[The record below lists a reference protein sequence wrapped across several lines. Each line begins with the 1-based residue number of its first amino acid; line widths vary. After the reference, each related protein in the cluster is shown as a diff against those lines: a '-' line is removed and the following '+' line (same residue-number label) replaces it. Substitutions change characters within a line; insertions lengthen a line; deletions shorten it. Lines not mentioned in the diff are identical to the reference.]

1 MNKQSQPPPYFNPNL
16 NSNSIDTS
24 SPEVIQPMSA
34 STNIIL
40 NERMEEQSPP
50 TPPPSVRAVQ
60 SVGSILV
67 LFFILQGIVDYFVLR
82 FLIGMVDTVGGSLV
96 CAGVPGNGTVT

>member
-1 MNKQSQPPPYFNPNL
+1 MKEQSQPPAYLNPNP
-16 NSNSIDTS
+16 NPNSIDTF
-24 SPEVIQPMSA
+24 PRIETMSA

-50 TPPPSVRAVQ
+50 MPPPSVRAVQ
-60 SVGSILV
+60 SVGSLLA

-82 FLIGMVDTVGGSLV
+82 VLVGMAQTVEGGLLA
-96 CAGVPGNGTVT
+96 CVPVAGNGTTT